1 MTNVFLILLFI
12 FFFTLPLFAQSVD
25 TAWVR
30 RYNGPGNYDDKAYTI
45 AVDGSGNVYVTGY
58 SWGSGTLSDY
68 ATIKYDPAGNQLWVQ
83 RYNGPGNSTDAA
95 NAIAVD
101 GSGNVY
107 VTGHSIG
114 SGTSYDYATIKY
126 SPDGDT
132 VWVRR
137 FDGQGSGWGARD
149 IAVDSSGNVYVTGA
163 SGGKFTTI
171 KYAPDGD
178 TAWIRQYNG
187 PLNFDD
193 VANAITVDNSGN
205 VYVTGESWDTTA
217 KNDYTTIRY
226 YPNGDTAWV
235 RRFSG
240 PGSSWDVP
248 YKIASDESGNTFVTG
263 TMGTIKYD
271 INGNQLWN
279 KWWGMG
285 AGNDMIVAHS
295 GNVYVGGWSLVG
307 GPMTKYATIKYYPD
321 GDTAW
326 IRVNTGS
333 ASPLEHANSIA
344 VDDSGNAYVTG
355 NNGTIKYSNEGDS
368 LWSVTGIGLAIA
380 LDGSENIYVT
390 GWSLGSGEGNY
401 YDYATIKYVQ
411 FLRGDVNNDKSVSMV
426 DIVYLVS
433 YLFKKGPQPSPILQ
447 VGDANC
453 DGKVNIVDVV
463 YLVAFLFKG
472 GKQPCR

>member
-1 MTNVFLILLFI
+1 MFKKLIILAVLVFISV
-12 FFFTLPLFAQSVD
+12 PVFAQSVD
-25 TAWVR
+25 TVWVR
-30 RYNGPGNYDDKAYTI
+30 RYNGPLDYAYAGEI
-45 AVDGSGNVYVTGY
+45 AVDDSGNVYVTGY
-58 SWGSGTLSDY
+58 SVGSGTSSDY
-68 ATIKYDPAGNQLWVQ
+68 ATIKYYPNGDTAWLI
-83 RYNGPGNSTDAA
+83 RYDGPVNGADLAHG
-95 NAIAVD
+95 IVVD
-101 GSGNVY
+101 DSGNVY
-107 VTGHSIG
+107 VTGESEG
-114 SGTSYDYATIKY
+114 NSSGRDLATIKY
-126 SPDGDT
+126 SPNGDT

-163 SGGKFTTI
+163 SDEKFTTI
-171 KYAPDGD
+171 KYTPDGD
-178 TAWIRQYNG
+178 TAWVRQYNG
-187 PLNFDD
+187 SFNFDD

-205 VYVTGESWDTTA
+205 VYVTGESWDTTTN
-217 KNDYTTIRY
+217 NDYATIKY

-248 YKIASDESGNTFVTG
+248 YKIASDESGNTLVTG
-263 TMGTIKYD
+263 TMGTIMYD

-333 ASPLEHANSIA
+333 ASPLEQAYGIA

-355 NNGTIKYSNEGDS
+355 NNGTIKYSSEGDS
-368 LWSVTGIGLAIA
+368 LWSVPGIGLAIA

-411 FLRGDVNNDKSVSMV
+411 FLRGDANKDDKVSLSDIVYLINYLFKFGPAPEPIQAGDVNCDGKVSLG
-426 DIVYLVS
+426 DIVYLVN
-433 YLFKKGPQPSPILQ
+433 YLFKFGP
-447 VGDANC
+447 A
-453 DGKVNIVDVV
+453 
-463 YLVAFLFKG
+463 
-472 GKQPCR
+472 PCS